1 MREVAPASPHLDEI
15 CFPISDAS
23 SASRVAAPAGVVWE
37 QKRSTVR
44 PHPSRPREP
53 DCRSLSSRQ
62 GRAREGIGEPRTPA
76 LLSPAAV
83 AIGGWHCG
91 GEGGAEIRGTSERAK
106 AEDGFRCVPPRRPA
120 PSFLPLTHCPPPSRP
135 RPWLP
140 APKVGR
146 KEMLLRETRPDG
158 QASERAR
165 DEKERWLRDRQR
177 NRPASPNHLTRSR
190 APQSTL
196 PLHPSPPLSSPVGP
210 SHSL

>member
-1 MREVAPASPHLDEI
+1 MGAETLNRAPT
-15 CFPISDAS
+15 PIS
-23 SASRVAAPAGVVWE
+23 APGT
-37 QKRSTVR
+37 RLSFTL
-44 PHPSRPREP
+44 
-53 DCRSLSSRQ
+53 LSSRT
-62 GRAREGIGEPRTPA
+62 RARRNRGAENASIAFSGGGCHRWMA
-76 LLSPAAV
+76 LRR
-83 AIGGWHCG
+83 G
-91 GEGGAEIRGTSERAK
+91 GGAEIRGTSEWAK